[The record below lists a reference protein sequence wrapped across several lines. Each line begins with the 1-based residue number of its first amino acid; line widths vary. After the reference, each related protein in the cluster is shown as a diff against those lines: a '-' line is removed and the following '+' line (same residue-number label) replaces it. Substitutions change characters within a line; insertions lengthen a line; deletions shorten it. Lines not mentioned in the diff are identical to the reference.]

1 MQTKGNSFVH
11 FLSEPIGIFDLF
23 LRSKVSVA
31 VISIPV
37 PEKPSDDDLDRR
49 SSVASSYV
57 SEFVDEDGKT
67 RRYSDVLAPRFSI
80 RDAPL
85 DEGVVTAIENESP
98 RQSLQPPSR
107 RSSRPSSRESQRSE
121 RSVSFSK
128 DVKGPKPGP
137 PTYRVSRRNTPVV
150 IKEEPVKAR
159 RRPDSRASSTHSRS
173 PKRDRKKR
181 HKKRATSDGNHDFTK
196 KKNEILL
203 HQIKLQS
210 IYLQSV

>member
-1 MQTKGNSFVH
+1 MSDF
-11 FLSEPIGIFDLF
+11 S
-23 LRSKVSVA
+23 LRSKGSVA

-57 SEFVDEDGKT
+57 STFVDDDGKT

-80 RDAPL
+80 RDAPF
-85 DEGVVTAIENESP
+85 DEEVVTANENESP

-137 PTYRVSRRNTPVV
+137 PTYRVSRRTTPV
-150 IKEEPVKAR
+150 IKEEPVKTR

-181 HKKRATSDGNHDFTK
+181 YKKRATSDGNHHFY
-196 KKNEILL
+196 KNKTLVSLGQFFCYNFRRKE
-203 HQIKLQS
+203 S
-210 IYLQSV
+210 IFQKTQQN

>member
-1 MQTKGNSFVH
+1 M
-11 FLSEPIGIFDLF
+11 
-23 LRSKVSVA
+23 A

-57 SEFVDEDGKT
+57 STFVDEDGKT

-80 RDAPL
+80 RDAPF
-85 DEGVVTAIENESP
+85 DEGVVTAVENESP

-137 PTYRVSRRNTPVV
+137 PTYRVSRRSTPVV
-150 IKEEPVKAR
+150 IKEEPVKPR

-181 HKKRATSDGNHDFTK
+181 HKKRATSDGNHHSYK
-196 KKNEILL
+196 IE
-203 HQIKLQS
+203 QVP
-210 IYLQSV
+210 IYLIH